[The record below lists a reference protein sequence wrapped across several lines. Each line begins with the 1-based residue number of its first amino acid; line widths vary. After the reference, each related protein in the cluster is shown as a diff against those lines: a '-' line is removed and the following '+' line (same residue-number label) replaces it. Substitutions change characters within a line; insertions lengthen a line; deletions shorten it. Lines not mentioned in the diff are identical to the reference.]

1 MSLTRQQKEQRV
13 AEVGAELTKAMSV
26 VFMSYDGMTVD
37 EAEELRDAL
46 FAEKSTMRVV
56 PKRLLRLALQQAKI
70 DFDPTQVEGQVAII
84 SGQDAVAPAKVLYT
98 FAKAH
103 QAIKMLAGS
112 LEGKVLSF
120 EEVQS
125 LAQLPSRQELL
136 AKFVYVLAGPV
147 RGLQTVL
154 TGAQRD
160 LVYALK
166 AIAEE
171 KQEAA

>member
-1 MSLTRQQKEQRV
+1 MSLTRQQKEERV
-13 AEVGAELTKAMSV
+13 AEVSEQLTKATSV

-46 FAEKSTMRVV
+46 FAEQSMMRVV

-70 DFDPTQVEGQVAII
+70 DFDPTGIEGQVAII

-103 QAIKMLAGS
+103 QAVKLLAGS
-112 LEGKVLSF
+112 LEGKVLSL
-120 EEVQS
+120 EEVTS

-136 AKFVYVLAGPV
+136 AKFVYVLAGPM

-160 LVYALK
+160 LVYALA
-166 AIAEE
+166 AIAEK
-171 KQEAA
+171 KQKSA